1 MIFAQGPVTRTSALA
16 RSVIYRLSGRD
27 ILIVINRL
35 SAKYM
40 LIVIYRLRVR
50 EMLIEIDRLCAN
62 HMLSV
67 RDIII
72 VIKRLRVRNTQPNSL
87 DSLGC
92 RAEYLFWFESDHSLG
107 LLRIIQGLEF
117 I

>member
-1 MIFAQGPVTRTSALA
+1 
-16 RSVIYRLSGRD
+16 
-27 ILIVINRL
+27 
-35 SAKYM
+35 
-40 LIVIYRLRVR
+40 
-50 EMLIEIDRLCAN
+50 MLIEIDKLCAN

-92 RAEYLFWFESDHSLG
+92 IADYLFWFESDHSLG